1 MQVHMYLMWSRTY
14 VVALL
19 DGAHAELTHLSLAE
33 STMCVQIIVGRTIAI
48 VIRTANRID
57 LPLDDGPS
65 IFRTRLLCRALGDVG
80 PLTCGPG
87 FPQAHMSVVERPAVE
102 R

>member
-48 VIRTANRID
+48 AHDEGPTIFMHVHVHYGSYPCPIYVLRTS
-57 LPLDDGPS
+57 LS
-65 IFRTRLLCRALGDVG
+65 LLISFSC
-80 PLTCGPG
+80 PT
-87 FPQAHMSVVERPAVE
+87 
-102 R
+102 